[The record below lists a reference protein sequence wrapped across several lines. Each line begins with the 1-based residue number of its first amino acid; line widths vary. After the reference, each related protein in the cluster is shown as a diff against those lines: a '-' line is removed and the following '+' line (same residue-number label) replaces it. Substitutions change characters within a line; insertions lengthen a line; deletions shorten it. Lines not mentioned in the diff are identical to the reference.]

1 MRRRESVLRNFSP
14 RPEKTRCM
22 HSSLGL
28 IPAVP
33 SPHFTSSHGRFNL
46 SRKLMTHLESSS
58 EDVEPGQSMK
68 GPAMSKQST
77 FHRVLLS
84 LAQLVD
90 DKIGWDKLPQ
100 WLGIV
105 TLVGLRTR
113 LREENLFDTGV
124 GPAQAELADPRWL
137 RARSPNGTYND
148 LDEPVMGA
156 RGVRFG
162 RNISPEKTYPQKEP
176 RILQPSPRLV
186 STRLL
191 TRDKLIPARGANA
204 LVAAW
209 LQFEVHDWFS
219 HGKSLTENPWAVSL
233 PEGDQW
239 HENPMKIQRTRPD
252 PSYDPNAGGP
262 PTYVSGDSHWWDG
275 SQIYGS
281 DAAAVEARRGDDG
294 MVRLDEHGLIPDDL
308 EQSADLSDVAGNAWL
323 GLALLHVM
331 FSREHNAIVEM
342 LHKTHPELSD
352 DETFDRARL
361 INAALM
367 AKIHTVE
374 WTPAVVSH
382 PTTQKAMKINWWGMA
397 GQRATRRFGRLTSG
411 ELISG
416 IPGSPT
422 GHNGVPYSLTEEFVA
437 VYRMHPLLPDD
448 YTFKSVADDSVLAE
462 LTFPDLDAL
471 HMRQRLEEFG
481 MANALYSFGLANPG
495 VICLHNYPKSLQRL
509 HRPDGLTIDLAATD
523 ILRIRERGVPRYNEL
538 RRLLHMKA
546 PATFEELTP
555 NRDWAR
561 ELREVYDGDIESVD
575 LMVGNYA
582 ERLPKG
588 FAFSD
593 TAFRIFVLMASRR
606 LKSDRFFT
614 TDYRPAR
621 YTEEGLEWV
630 ADNTLVSVLL
640 RHFPELAPALDRVE
654 NGFHPW
660 HPVGH

>member
-1 MRRRESVLRNFSP
+1 
-14 RPEKTRCM
+14 
-22 HSSLGL
+22 
-28 IPAVP
+28 
-33 SPHFTSSHGRFNL
+33 
-46 SRKLMTHLESSS
+46 
-58 EDVEPGQSMK
+58 MK
-68 GPAMSKQST
+68 GPAMSKHRI
-77 FHRVLLS
+77 FHRVFLS

-137 RARSPNGTYND
+137 RARSPDGTYND
-148 LDEPVMGA
+148 LDQPAMGA
-156 RGVRFG
+156 YGVRFG
-162 RNISPEKTYPQKEP
+162 RNIPLERTYPP
-176 RILQPSPRLV
+176 VGSLMLQPNPRLV

-191 TRDKLIPARGANA
+191 TRNTLIPALGANA

-219 HGKSLTENPWAVSL
+219 HGKNLTDNPWPVPL

-239 HENPMKIQRTRPD
+239 HEDPMKIGRTRPD
-252 PSYDPNAGGP
+252 PSYNPNAGGP
-262 PTYVSGDSHWWDG
+262 PTYISSDSHWWDG

-281 DAAAVEARRGDDG
+281 EPAAVQARRGEG
-294 MVRLDEHGLIPDDL
+294 GKLRLDDHGFIPADL
-308 EQSADLSDVAGNAWL
+308 ERSADLSDVAGNAWL
-323 GLALLHVM
+323 GLAVLHVL
-331 FSREHNAIVEM
+331 FSREHNAIVDM

-352 DETFDRARL
+352 DDTFDRARL

-374 WTPAVVSH
+374 WTPSVISH
-382 PTTQKAMKINWWGMA
+382 PITRRAMRINWWGLA
-397 GQRATRRFGRLTSG
+397 GEQASRRLGRLTSG

-422 GHNGVPYSLTEEFVA
+422 DHHGVPYSLTEEFVA

-448 YTFKSVADDSVLAE
+448 YTFRSVTDNSVLAN
-462 LTFPDLDAL
+462 LKFPELDAL
-471 HMRQRLEEFG
+471 HMRQRLEELG
-481 MANALYSFGLANPG
+481 MANALYSLGLTHPG
-495 VICLHNYPKSLQRL
+495 VVCLHNYPKSLQRF
-509 HRPDGLTIDLAATD
+509 HKPDGLTIDLAATD
-523 ILRIRERGVPRYNEL
+523 ILRIRERGVPRYNEF

-546 PATFEELTP
+546 PATFEELTT
-555 NRDWAR
+555 NQDWAR
-561 ELREVYDGDIESVD
+561 ELREVYEGDIESVD
-575 LMVGNYA
+575 LMVGTYA
-582 ERLPKG
+582 EALPKG

-614 TDYRPAR
+614 ADYRPAR

-640 RHFPELAPALDRVE
+640 RHFPQLAPALDRVE